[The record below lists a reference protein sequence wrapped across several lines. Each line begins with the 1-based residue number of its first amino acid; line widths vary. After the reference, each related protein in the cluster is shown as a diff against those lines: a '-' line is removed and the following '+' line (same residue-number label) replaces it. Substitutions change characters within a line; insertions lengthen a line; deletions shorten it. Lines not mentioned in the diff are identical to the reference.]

1 MTVIDRN
8 HVQVRGDGQRAM
20 IFSHGFG
27 CDQDMWRFVAP
38 IGEFVHQQIP
48 NSQLVALNASDHCPN
63 LSAPD
68 EVISAIRRSVR

>member
-27 CDQDMWRFVAP
+27 CDQNMWRFVAP
-38 IGEFVHQQIP
+38 VGEFVRQHIP